1 MHIPST
7 FKPRKS
13 EVLTESDLEDLGHL
27 EFAERLRKT
36 LYYGKVP
43 STDRPSLPMTE
54 LAVDFFRDASPK
66 QLGRVDTYWASSV
79 GRRACVSPCSM
90 MLGMMYIERLKHRNL
105 EYLQNTSSS
114 DLFLISMMVASKYL
128 YDEGVD
134 EEVFNDEWAESAK
147 IEVDEIND
155 MERDFLAAI
164 DWSVFVK
171 ADEFWTALT
180 AMEQRIAL
188 KEGVDRGFFTYTD
201 VMVLSYKVNS
211 AAVKHALAQ
220 LCKLVLVCSVTY
232 TAGVLVLVGSVATL
246 SCMKSCA
253 PASLPD
259 LPHTPASLP
268 DLPHTTASLPDLPHT
283 PESVSPNNMALV
295 GSNESHLHA
304 DLPFVPDS
312 FSPAMTGS
320 NESFLPDD
328 VTMDIV
334 NDVVVETGLDMNNN
348 EAVHKAYVPFSG
360 LLTLTLIQDTVMFFL
375 KGVSES
381 HYSRYRSRHMPST
394 RDETNDDLLCGDGV
408 CTCGSDV
415 DDEIQDC
422 GMLGCAA
429 CGKDEGRLVGDR
441 CCHNGVRCGSCCE
454 CRHWS
459 ARQKTGCRRGIGNV
473 VCRLKVASPPFADVT
488 VGFHTAPPPVVAT
501 AG

>member
-1 MHIPST
+1 M
-7 FKPRKS
+7 
-13 EVLTESDLEDLGHL
+13 
-27 EFAERLRKT
+27 
-36 LYYGKVP
+36 
-43 STDRPSLPMTE
+43 
-54 LAVDFFRDASPK
+54 
-66 QLGRVDTYWASSV
+66 
-79 GRRACVSPCSM
+79 
-90 MLGMMYIERLKHRNL
+90 
-105 EYLQNTSSS
+105 
-114 DLFLISMMVASKYL
+114 
-128 YDEGVD
+128 
-134 EEVFNDEWAESAK
+134 
-147 IEVDEIND
+147 
-155 MERDFLAAI
+155 
-164 DWSVFVK
+164 
-171 ADEFWTALT
+171 
-180 AMEQRIAL
+180 
-188 KEGVDRGFFTYTD
+188 
-201 VMVLSYKVNS
+201 
-211 AAVKHALAQ
+211 
-220 LCKLVLVCSVTY
+220 LVCSVTY

-253 PASLPD
+253 PAASLPDVPHTPASLLD
-259 LPHTPASLP
+259 LPHTPASL
-268 DLPHTTASLPDLPHT
+268 HDLPHT
-283 PESVSPNNMALV
+283 PEFVSPNNMALV

-304 DLPFVPDS
+304 DLPFVQDS

-334 NDVVVETGLDMNNN
+334 NDVIVETGLNMNNN

-381 HYSRYRSRHMPST
+381 HYSGYRSRHMPST
-394 RDETNDDLLCGDGV
+394 RDEMNDDLLCGDGV

-415 DDEIQDC
+415 DDQIQDC

-441 CCHNGVRCGSCCE
+441 CCHSGVRCGSCCE

-459 ARQKTGCRRGIGNV
+459 AGQKTGRRQGIGNV
-473 VCRLKVASPPFADVT
+473 VCRSKVASSPFADMT